1 MKYLRIFLI
10 LLLIPFMVLAE
21 ECDVSNITI
30 TSMKPN
36 KIEGNTEVISD
47 PTFEDRTINLNLKMY
62 NVNDSITYDLVIQN
76 DSEED
81 YMIDED
87 TFKTDSD
94 YIEYTLKTKDNS
106 NVVKANSSKNM
117 TLIVA
122 YKKEVEADK
131 LTNNKFN
138 ASNSLKLSL
147 NTSSK
152 EEPLSVITTDN
163 IKEVKNPITS
173 VSSML
178 LIIIALLITTI
189 IAYILITRKSIYTK
203 YMLLILSFLLIP
215 AVYAICTCD
224 IEVESTIE
232 IEKKPKLFDTI
243 ANLAKEDNSCVTKY
257 EGEVTD
263 EVDKTVTATNVYFD
277 KCADKRNVV
286 FNNMCWQAVRTTE
299 TGGTKLI
306 YNGEVVDGK
315 CESTRGNH
323 KGIVQQNS
331 YNDTLQTINTNY
343 LYGDSFTYDIST
355 GEFSLIDTSTAT
367 WNDST
372 YEDLIGKFTCKSS
385 SDTCTTIYQINGYE
399 SNTSAYLSYYTIGDT
414 NYAQIG
420 TSAFNAY
427 SNSPAKVGYM
437 FNRVYNSKSK
447 NINNN
452 TEYKFGNSFTYDS
465 STNTY
470 TLSGAT
476 KNISNWY
483 NGYNEISGTRY
494 TCWNTSGICN
504 NLSYVFY
511 TWQNKASYID
521 IVGRKNV
528 NDTLE
533 EMLLDDD
540 INKYSSSIKGIIDA
554 WYKQNLSSKTNK
566 LEDIVYCNDRSIKFY
581 GGWNPNDEEV
591 TYYHY
596 LQFQNSNDIKYNLIC
611 SRVLDQFSVSNN
623 KAKLKYPVA
632 LIAHEE
638 FHNLGDIPYT
648 YQENH
653 LIDTGSSY
661 WSLSPISFSGTSNNA
676 YNGYISYGLVI
687 SGPPVSHNIGTRP
700 AISLINT
707 TLISSGTGSESDP
720 WIIE

>member
-1 MKYLRIFLI
+1 MKYLRFLII

-21 ECDVSNITI
+21 ECDISNITI

-62 NVNDSITYDLVIQN
+62 DVNDSITYDLVIKN

-189 IAYILITRKSIYTK
+189 IAYILITRKSTYTK
-203 YMLLILSFLLIP
+203 YLLIVFSMLLIP
-215 AVYAICTCD
+215 TVYAICKCD

-232 IEKKPKLFDTI
+232 IEKKQKLFDTI
-243 ANLAKEDNSCVTKY
+243 ANIAKEDNSCVSKY

-263 EVDKTVTATNVYFD
+263 EVGKTVTATNVYFD
-277 KCADKRNVV
+277 KCAEQRNVI
-286 FNNMCWQAVRTTE
+286 FGGFCWQVVRTTE

-306 YNGEVVDGK
+306 YNGEPVDGK
-315 CESTRGNH
+315 CESSRGNH
-323 KGIVQQNS
+323 KGIVQQNR
-331 YNDTLQTINTNY
+331 YDDTLQTINSNY

-355 GEFSLIDTSTAT
+355 GEFTLINTTTAT
-367 WNDST
+367 WSDLT

-385 SDTCTTIYQINGYE
+385 SDTCTAIYQINGYD
-399 SNTSAYLSYYTIGDT
+399 SNTSAYLSYYTIDNT

-420 TSAFNAY
+420 TSSFNAN
-427 SNSPAKVGYM
+427 STSPAMVGYM
-437 FNRVYNSKSK
+437 FNKSYKSK
-447 NINNN
+447 RKSVIN
-452 TEYKFGNSFTYDS
+452 TEYKFGNSFTYNS

-483 NGYNEISGTRY
+483 DGYNEISGTRY
-494 TCWNTSGICN
+494 TCWNTSGTCN
-504 NLSYVFY
+504 TLSYVFY
-511 TWQNKASYID
+511 TWQYSLHYID
-521 IVGRKNV
+521 IIGVKTV
-528 NDTLE
+528 NDALI
-533 EMLLDDD
+533 EMLSSDDV
-540 INKYSSSIKGIIDA
+540 NKYNSSIKGIVDA
-554 WYKQNLSSKTNK
+554 WYSQNLLTKTDK
-566 LEDIVYCNDRSIKFY
+566 LENTVYCNDRSIKFY

-596 LQFQNSNDIKYNLIC
+596 LQFQNYNKKIHLTC

-623 KAKLKYPVA
+623 KAKLTYPIA
-632 LIAHEE
+632 LFSHEE
-638 FHNLGDIPYT
+638 FHNLGVDPNT
-648 YQENH
+648 FQENP
-653 LIDTGSSY
+653 LINTGSSY
-661 WSLSPISFSGTSNNA
+661 WSLSPEEFISDYGYT
-676 YNGYISYGLVI
+676 GYISYGLVI
-687 SGPPVSHNIGTRP
+687 SGPPVSDNIGTRP
-700 AISLINT
+700 AISLINN
-707 TLISSGTGSESDP
+707 TLISSGTGTETDP

>member
-1 MKYLRIFLI
+1 
-10 LLLIPFMVLAE
+10 MV
-21 ECDVSNITI
+21 
-30 TSMKPN
+30 
-36 KIEGNTEVISD
+36 
-47 PTFEDRTINLNLKMY
+47 
-62 NVNDSITYDLVIQN
+62 
-76 DSEED
+76 
-81 YMIDED
+81 
-87 TFKTDSD
+87 
-94 YIEYTLKTKDNS
+94 
-106 NVVKANSSKNM
+106 
-117 TLIVA
+117 
-122 YKKEVEADK
+122 
-131 LTNNKFN
+131 
-138 ASNSLKLSL
+138 
-147 NTSSK
+147 
-152 EEPLSVITTDN
+152 
-163 IKEVKNPITS
+163 
-173 VSSML
+173 
-178 LIIIALLITTI
+178 
-189 IAYILITRKSIYTK
+189 
-203 YMLLILSFLLIP
+203 
-215 AVYAICTCD
+215 
-224 IEVESTIE
+224 
-232 IEKKPKLFDTI
+232 
-243 ANLAKEDNSCVTKY
+243 
-257 EGEVTD
+257 
-263 EVDKTVTATNVYFD
+263 
-277 KCADKRNVV
+277 
-286 FNNMCWQAVRTTE
+286 
-299 TGGTKLI
+299 
-306 YNGEVVDGK
+306 
-315 CESTRGNH
+315 
-323 KGIVQQNS
+323 
-331 YNDTLQTINTNY
+331 
-343 LYGDSFTYDIST
+343 